1 MDGDFKGVS
10 PITIPRLS
18 PGTHKVLLTLK
29 EYANTT
35 TNISITGGQTQKY
48 TAELQKVYTPSIIDL
63 ILAAGAI
70 VMIAVIAM
78 IVMFRRI
85 QKRNNLFQLCESI
98 RVTRNHENLIV
109 QEEPQPRSL
118 IEARRLGIV

>member
-10 PITIPRLS
+10 PITIPGLS
-18 PGTHKVLLTLK
+18 PGTHEVLLTLK

-78 IVMFRRI
+78 IVMFR
-85 QKRNNLFQLCESI
+85 KD
-98 RVTRNHENLIV
+98 
-109 QEEPQPRSL
+109 PK
-118 IEARRLGIV
+118 AK